1 MVIDRRIGAF
11 LIDLLLISALSLI
24 AFGAV
29 IDIDVNDRGSREAA
43 EAACELHDANDD
55 PGFCLPSASETLVIT
70 TSRILSPLV
79 FHIALW
85 LLRGAVEGMTGWSP
99 GKLLMGIRVVS
110 AAGSKIGSPKGV
122 LRTLLLPI
130 DGFPWGAPMLIA
142 MFVASNTQRQQRL
155 GDIAAESFVVHKAA
169 IGQFVTQP
177 VALSTPLPVQDQ
189 PTPSAGRIDIA
200 VHGGPVVFPSE
211 PPLAPAQPPPP
222 MAPPAPVRPM
232 GMSYDESLQA
242 YIWTDGSRTLI
253 WDDSTAIWRDW

>member
-29 IDIDVNDRGSREAA
+29 IDLDVTDLESQEAA
-43 EAACELHDANDD
+43 EAACERHDANDD
-55 PGFCLPSASETLVIT
+55 PGLCIPSASETLVIT
-70 TSRILSPLV
+70 MSRILSPLV

-99 GKLLMGIRVVS
+99 GKLLMGIRVVT

-130 DGFPWGAPMLIA
+130 DGFPWGAPMLVG
-142 MFVASNTQRQQRL
+142 MLVASNTQRQQRL

-169 IGQFVTQP
+169 AGQFVTQP
-177 VALSTPLPVQDQ
+177 VTLTTPLPEHADPATVA
-189 PTPSAGRIDIA
+189 PGVMPLEA
-200 VHGGPVVFPSE
+200 GPVVFPSE
-211 PPLAPAQPPPP
+211 PPLAAPQPPPP
-222 MAPPAPVRPM
+222 MAPAAPARPM

-253 WDDSTAIWRDW
+253 WDQSSGVWRDW